1 MKRRTF
7 LQSLLAG
14 STVLAGN
21 GWKGKEA
28 CAVAPTRIE
37 AGKKW
42 YDWTTLPLE
51 GRAWEGEER
60 ATPFGR
66 FPKRWLE
73 KIPSAVASLSTH
85 SAGMAAHF
93 QTNAK
98 QIWLRCSVTDAN
110 LAMPHMPATGKSGF
124 DLYGRD
130 AGGNFRFIKNIVPK
144 EGELLLGGNLPE
156 EEREYL
162 IYLPLYNGT
171 RTMEVG
177 LPEEASFS
185 IITRKEKPIL
195 FYGTS
200 IMHGACASRPGMP
213 HAAILGRRLERSFWN
228 FGFSGNGRME
238 EVMAAAFGELDPSVY
253 VLDCLP
259 NMNPSLVSERTVP
272 FVRKLRE
279 KRPDTPILLVEDRV
293 SPCSWIQSGQAEFH
307 RQNQAALKASYEKLL
322 EDGEKGLFYLSHE
335 LFLSEDGDGTVD
347 NSHPTDYGFVC
358 YANATEGIL
367 REILKG

>member
-1 MKRRTF
+1 MKRRMF
-7 LQSLLAG
+7 LQSVLAG
-14 STVLAGN
+14 SAVLAGN
-21 GWKGKEA
+21 GWLGKE
-28 CAVAPTRIE
+28 TRGVEPARIAE
-37 AGKKW
+37 GKKW
-42 YDWTTLPLE
+42 YDWAKLPME

-73 KIPSAVASLSTH
+73 KVPSAVASLSTH
-85 SAGMAAHF
+85 SAGMVAHF
-93 QTNAK
+93 QTNAR
-98 QIWLRCSVTDAN
+98 QIWLRCSVTDTN

-130 AGGNFRFIKNIVPK
+130 AAGKFRFIKNVVPK
-144 EGELLLGGNLPE
+144 EGDLPLGENLPGD
-156 EEREYL
+156 EREYL

-171 RTMEVG
+171 RTMELG

-185 IITRKEKPIL
+185 LVTRQERPIL

-200 IMHGACASRPGMP
+200 IMQGGCASRPGMA
-213 HAAILGRRLERSFWN
+213 HASILGRRLDRAFWN

-238 EVMAAAFGELDPSVY
+238 EVMAEAFGELDPAVY

-259 NMNPSLVSERTVP
+259 NMNPTLVSERTVP

-293 SPCSWIQSGQAEFH
+293 FPCSWIQSGRAEFH
-307 RQNQAALKASYEKLL
+307 RQNQAALKSSYEKLL
-322 EDGEKGLFYLSHE
+322 ADGETGLHYLTHE
-335 LFLSEDGDGTVD
+335 SLLSEDGEGTVD
-347 NSHPTDYGFVC
+347 NSHPTDYGFIC

-367 REILKG
+367 REILNR

>member
-1 MKRRTF
+1 MRRRTF
-7 LQSLLAG
+7 FQSVLAG
-14 STVLAGN
+14 TVVLAGN
-21 GWKGKEA
+21 RWLGKETL
-28 CAVAPTRIE
+28 AVEPVRSE
-37 AGKKW
+37 DGKKW
-42 YDWTTLPLE
+42 FDWAKLPLE

-73 KIPSAVASLSTH
+73 QMPPAVASLSTH
-85 SAGMAAHF
+85 SAGMVAHF

-98 QIWLRCSVTDAN
+98 QIWLRCAVTDAN

-130 AGGNFRFIKNIVPK
+130 TAGKFRFIKNVVPK
-144 EGELLLGGNLPE
+144 EGDLPLGENLPGD
-156 EEREYL
+156 EREYL

-171 RTMEVG
+171 RKMELG
-177 LPEEASFS
+177 LPENASFS
-185 IITRKEKPIL
+185 LVERKEKPIL

-200 IMHGACASRPGMP
+200 IMHGGCASRPGMP
-213 HAAILGRRLERSFWN
+213 HAAILGRRLDRAFWN

-238 EVMAAAFGELDPSVY
+238 VVLAEAFGELDAAIY

-259 NMNPSLVSERTVP
+259 NMNPKLVSERTVP

-293 SPCSWIQSGQAEFH
+293 FPNAWIYHGQADYH
-307 RQNQAALKASYEKLL
+307 QRNQASLKSSYEKLL
-322 EDGEKGLFYLSHE
+322 ADGVPGLFYLSHE
-335 LFLSEDGDGTVD
+335 SLLSEDGDATVD
-347 NSHPTDYGFVC
+347 NSHPTDYGFLC
-358 YANATEGIL
+358 YANAMEGIL
-367 REILKG
+367 REMLEI